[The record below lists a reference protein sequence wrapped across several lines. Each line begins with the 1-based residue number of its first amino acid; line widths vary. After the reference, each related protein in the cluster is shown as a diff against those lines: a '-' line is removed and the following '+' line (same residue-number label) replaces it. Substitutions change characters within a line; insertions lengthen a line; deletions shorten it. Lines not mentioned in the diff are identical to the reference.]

1 MGFRITSGTELLA
14 AICAFLQGMGLGPA
28 ATVTK
33 VACWVYPTLEAPS
46 GTPPLT
52 FIKHRNMDI
61 VGVAGIAAEA
71 ELLAAIC
78 AFLQR
83 VGLGPADVVIKVSSR
98 GVLRAVLARHE
109 LPDAAIG
116 PVAVV
121 IDKMDKLPLAKARR
135 RTLPCPAFLQVNPGA
150 CSTGCGH

>member
-1 MGFRITSGTELLA
+1 M
-14 AICAFLQGMGLGPA
+14 
-28 ATVTK
+28 
-33 VACWVYPTLEAPS
+33 
-46 GTPPLT
+46 
-52 FIKHRNMDI
+52 
-61 VGVAGIAAEA
+61 GVAGIAAEA

-98 GVLRAVLARHE
+98 GVLRAVLARYA

-135 RTLPCPAFLQVNPGA
+135 RTLPYPAYLQVNPGA
-150 CSTGCGH
+150 SSTMCGHRL